1 MELGMKSSG
10 VELIGKIPEA
20 WKIMRLKFF
29 LKDIKDGEHG
39 KIKRVADGE
48 LFLSAKNISETGL
61 SIGTI
66 ESHISKKDYQRI
78 VSNGFPH
85 KNDILFSCV
94 GSIGKC
100 CIYTK
105 DKPIAFQRSV
115 AFLQPN
121 NKIDVKYILYCLQ
134 SDMCRA
140 QIEKLINQSTVGGLY
155 LNLIRELFITIPPKD
170 EVKNIV
176 SWLDRNC
183 LAVSHTIDVTR
194 QSIKKLE
201 EYKASV
207 ISKAVTKG
215 LNPNVKMQ
223 DSDVEWMGR
232 IPAHWRTFRMKFLLK
247 EKMKYGAN
255 AAGVHFDEKLP
266 RYVRITDIDNETN
279 RLKDEGRLSLPL
291 ETATPYLLD
300 DKDILFARSGATVG
314 KSFFYRKEHGQ
325 AAYAGYLIRAQVD
338 SRKALP
344 EFVYYYTQSSY
355 YRIWKDYIFTQ
366 ATIQNINAQKYG
378 DFILAIPSIK
388 EQEAIIS
395 YLDAECASVDRLI
408 AQKQQLIEKFTEY
421 KQSLIYAAVT
431 GKIDCR
437 EEALK

>member
-140 QIEKLINQSTVGGLY
+140 QIEKLINQSTVGDCISILY
-155 LNLIRELFITIPPKD
+155 EN
-170 EVKNIV
+170 
-176 SWLDRNC
+176 
-183 LAVSHTIDVTR
+183 
-194 QSIKKLE
+194 
-201 EYKASV
+201 
-207 ISKAVTKG
+207 
-215 LNPNVKMQ
+215 
-223 DSDVEWMGR
+223 
-232 IPAHWRTFRMKFLLK
+232 
-247 EKMKYGAN
+247 
-255 AAGVHFDEKLP
+255 
-266 RYVRITDIDNETN
+266 
-279 RLKDEGRLSLPL
+279 
-291 ETATPYLLD
+291 YL
-300 DKDILFARSGATVG
+300 
-314 KSFFYRKEHGQ
+314 
-325 AAYAGYLIRAQVD
+325 
-338 SRKALP
+338 
-344 EFVYYYTQSSY
+344 
-355 YRIWKDYIFTQ
+355 
-366 ATIQNINAQKYG
+366 
-378 DFILAIPSIK
+378 
-388 EQEAIIS
+388 
-395 YLDAECASVDRLI
+395 
-408 AQKQQLIEKFTEY
+408 
-421 KQSLIYAAVT
+421 
-431 GKIDCR
+431 
-437 EEALK
+437 

>member
-1 MELGMKSSG
+1 MPRKMKASG
-10 VELIGKIPEA
+10 VEWIGEIPQE
-20 WKIMRLKFF
+20 WDTHR
-29 LKDIKDGEHG
+29 IKLDYAIYAGATP
-39 KIKRVADGE
+39 K
-48 LFLSAKNISETGL
+48 
-61 SIGTI
+61 
-66 ESHISKKDYQRI
+66 SKKKEYWDGDVNWVTPSDFKTEDKF
-78 VSNGFPH
+78 VSRGKRNLSVEGLNACSASLLP
-85 KNDILFSCV
+85 V
-94 GSIGKC
+94 GSIIFSKRA
-100 CIYTK
+100 
-105 DKPIAFQRSV
+105 PIGTVAISTENLSTNQGCLGCVPKKNANSTFMYYCMSV
-115 AFLQPN
+115 AVDEFNMHGQGTTFMEIAAKDFSVIKMPYPPQNEQESIVRYL
-121 NKIDVKYILYCLQ
+121 DSCCV
-134 SDMCRA
+134 A
-140 QIEKLINQSTVGGLY
+140 INRTL
-155 LNLIRELFITIPPKD
+155 TD
-170 EVKNIV
+170 
-176 SWLDRNC
+176 
-183 LAVSHTIDVTR
+183 AR

-201 EYKASV
+201 EYKASL
-207 ISKAVTKG
+207 ITKAVTKG

-355 YRIWKDYIFTQ
+355 YRIWKDYVFTQ

>member
-1 MELGMKSSG
+1 MELGMKSNG

-215 LNPNVKMQ
+215 LNPKAEMQEVTEDWIGKMPKHWKYIRTKYLF
-223 DSDVEWMGR
+223 EILKR
-232 IPAHWRTFRMKFLLK
+232 I
-247 EKMKYGAN
+247 
-255 AAGVHFDEKLP
+255 AGK
-266 RYVRITDIDNETN
+266 
-279 RLKDEGRLSLPL
+279 
-291 ETATPYLLD
+291 
-300 DKDILFARSGATVG
+300 
-314 KSFFYRKEHGQ
+314 Q
-325 AAYAGYLIRAQVD
+325 GYD
-338 SRKALP
+338 
-344 EFVYYYTQSSY
+344 
-355 YRIWKDYIFTQ
+355 
-366 ATIQNINAQKYG
+366 
-378 DFILAIPSIK
+378 ILAITQKGIK
-388 EQEAIIS
+388 VKDISTNKGQIAADYSKYQLVYPGDFAMNHMDLLTGWMDLSDKMGVTSPDYRVFRKCSPLVYDKYYRYVFQNLYTTRVYYGLAQGVAEVGRKRLQAPTFRNFKLPVPPLDEQKAIVA
-395 YLDAECASVDRLI
+395 YLDKETAAIDRLI

-437 EEALK
+437 EEASK